1 MEVINLIIKIV
12 LCILA
17 VFLVVTV
24 MLQAG
29 KGGMG
34 GAFGGGD
41 VVSSKSKTRGRDAVI
56 SKATKF
62 GAIAFM
68 VLAVVLAVITRLA
81 A

>member
-1 MEVINLIIKIV
+1 MEVVNIIIKIV

-17 VFLVVTV
+17 VFLIVAV

-34 GAFGGGD
+34 SAFGGGD
-41 VVSSKSKTRGRDAVI
+41 VVSSKSKTRGRDAI
-56 SKATKF
+56 LSKATKY
-62 GAIAFM
+62 GAIVFM
-68 VLAVVLAVITRLA
+68 VLAVALAVITRIA

>member
-1 MEVINLIIKIV
+1 MEVVNIIIKIV

-17 VFLVVTV
+17 VFLIVAV

-34 GAFGGGD
+34 SAFGGGD
-41 VVSSKSKTRGRDAVI
+41 VVSSKSKARGRDAI
-56 SKATKF
+56 LSTATKF

-68 VLAVVLAVITRLA
+68 VLAVALAVITRLA

>member
-1 MEVINLIIKIV
+1 MEVVNIIIKIV

-17 VFLVVTV
+17 VFLIVAV

-34 GAFGGGD
+34 SAFGGGD
-41 VVSSKSKTRGRDAVI
+41 VVSSKSKARGLDAVL
-56 SKATKF
+56 SKATKY
-62 GAIAFM
+62 GAIVFM
-68 VLAVVLAVITRLA
+68 VLAVALAVITRLA

>member
-17 VFLVVTV
+17 VFLIVAV

-34 GAFGGGD
+34 SAFGGGD
-41 VVSSKSKTRGRDAVI
+41 VVSSKSKVRGRDAVL
-56 SKATKF
+56 STATKF
-62 GAIAFM
+62 AAIAFM
-68 VLAVVLAVITRLA
+68 VLAVALAVITRIA